1 MQLQFVEP
9 LKIQISV
16 DSLPID
22 RNVEQVALVICS
34 LRFEA
39 AMRCR
44 TIVLVFLAVSAV
56 AARSAKAQAPTMDPP
71 GGALAQCTY
80 DRCALRLDR
89 KAFNFFGNETLRV
102 GLDGAE
108 MRLGFSGDVVTA
120 MVAGVPEALR
130 AAEQGSSA
138 RERGNIAVLVGS
150 LVMFSA
156 LTQLGSDIDDTFISR
171 RSLVL
176 AGAGAGVSIYG
187 GVQMTRGS
195 QAFSRAVWLFNRALP
210 R

>member
-1 MQLQFVEP
+1 
-9 LKIQISV
+9 
-16 DSLPID
+16 
-22 RNVEQVALVICS
+22 
-34 LRFEA
+34 
-39 AMRCR
+39 MRCR
-44 TIVLVFLAVSAV
+44 TIVLVLLAVSG
-56 AARSAKAQAPTMDPP
+56 AAAGSATAQAPTMDPP

-89 KAFNFFGNETLRV
+89 KALNFFGNETLRI
-102 GLDGAE
+102 GMDGAE

-130 AAEQGSSA
+130 SAQQGSSA